1 MSIGLQILIEGS
13 NRKVLGKELHSSL
26 RTRGHGRHADG
37 YLENYT
43 AYVCNCPT
51 ENCEGT
57 VRIAK
62 AKDLDR
68 KCKKCA
74 MEHRERGQPL
84 SWRLS
89 TLNASESTL
98 ELAVLNPHLFIREEV
113 ADAFKSRGSEPY
125 VQRRT
130 LFKCPTLR
138 CNNTVTIYA
147 NRGKENLDNC
157 KCRSCA
163 NLAKRKRPY
172 ERTYNHAIKNTQRRS
187 EERTKIINWLMSY
200 EDFVSLCKIPNCHYC
215 NKPLGRA
222 AYAGDEGSDA
232 LLLDRK
238 DSNKDYTL
246 DNCVPCCPKCNFTK
260 NDRVSYAEMVLVMK
274 HRGFWVEKE

>member
-1 MSIGLQILIEGS
+1 
-13 NRKVLGKELHSSL
+13 
-26 RTRGHGRHADG
+26 
-37 YLENYT
+37 
-43 AYVCNCPT
+43 
-51 ENCEGT
+51 
-57 VRIAK
+57 
-62 AKDLDR
+62 
-68 KCKKCA
+68 

-89 TLNASESTL
+89 TLNASESKL
-98 ELAVLNPHLFIREEV
+98 ELAVLNPHLFIREEI
-113 ADAFKSRGSEPY
+113 ADAFKSEEPY
-125 VQRRT
+125 THRRT
-130 LFKCPTLR
+130 LLKCPTLE

-147 NRGKENLDNC
+147 GRGGKNLEDY

-163 NLAKRKRPY
+163 YLALRKRPY
-172 ERTYNHAIKNTQRRS
+172 GRTFNKTARNTRH
-187 EERTKIINWLMSY
+187 RTKKIDWLISY
-200 EDFVSLCKIPNCHYC
+200 EDFVSLCHIPNCHYC

-274 HRGFWVEKE
+274 HRGCWVEKE